1 MAQTRLAKSLPTE
14 GTDLRVEQIGE
25 ILRRLERRDWWLWS
39 TAMIVSLLL
48 TIAVV
53 SIASPVIMTD
63 TDDFFRFNLNQAVR
77 GLVGLVLLFNVY
89 TVYQQVLI
97 KRFRRKLAE
106 QMIVEAGL
114 RTRAEELETIAT
126 VDPLTGLYNARFA
139 DRRLATEVARSH
151 RYSYPLT
158 VVLLEIDGFAR
169 ISELWGQSASR
180 VVLRDFA
187 QCMAQATRAADE
199 AISLGNGEFMLLLP
213 ECPIEQVPRLLERL
227 GSPQVELSGQKVAI
241 PFLVG
246 SAACR
251 PGELPEELLR
261 RAEQA
266 LRGQVNPVTSDEALG
281 PGANSPLN
289 KVVDS

>member
-1 MAQTRLAKSLPTE
+1 MAQIRLAKSLL
-14 GTDLRVEQIGE
+14 TDLRVEQITE

-39 TAMIVSLLL
+39 TAIVVSLLL

-53 SIASPVIMTD
+53 SISSPVTMTD
-63 TDDFFRFNLNQAVR
+63 NDDFFRFNLNQAVR

-89 TVYQQVLI
+89 MIYQQVLI

-114 RTRAEELETIAT
+114 RTRAEESEKIAT
-126 VDPLTGLYNARFA
+126 LDPLTGLYNARFA
-139 DRRLATEVARSH
+139 DRRLAAEVARSH

-169 ISELWGQSASR
+169 MSELWGQSAAR
-180 VVLRDFA
+180 RVLRGFA
-187 QCMAQATRAADE
+187 QRLTQAVRVSDV

-213 ECPIEQVPRLLERL
+213 ECPIEEVPRLLQRL
-227 GSPQVELSGQKVAI
+227 GSPEVELSGEKVAI

-246 SAACR
+246 SAGYR
-251 PGELPEELLR
+251 LGELPEELLR

-266 LRGQVNPVTSDEALG
+266 LRERANPAPSEEASGARENPTSVR
-281 PGANSPLN
+281 
-289 KVVDS
+289 K